1 MAPDTVEWQ
10 YVKVILLKPAV
21 YNGLTASPSSQ
32 SQGTR
37 SAISVRPFLISFPLS
52 R

>member
-1 MAPDTVEWQ
+1 MVPDTEEWQ
-10 YVKVILLKPAV
+10 YVKVIQLKPAV
-21 YNGLTASPSSQ
+21 YSGLTASSTSQ
-32 SQGTR
+32 YQGTR